1 MTNLIKLSQLPTG
14 SLYATTDYIPV
25 VRDNGDTTFSNYRI
39 VAQQFQESLTS
50 SSYSATASYATSSS
64 YSATASYAM
73 NGGSGGASVII
84 SDTQPTGSIV
94 LGTLWWNS
102 SYGSMKIYYTDISG
116 SQWVDASST
125 VGASQ
130 QLISQSISS
139 SYATTA
145 SYAMNG
151 GSLVSPYNS
160 LTKIV
165 FDPDGGITIKSPAR
179 ISIINTTSNIGVDY

>member
-14 SLYATTDYIPV
+14 SLYATADYIPV

-39 VAQQFQESLTS
+39 VAQQFQESL
-50 SSYSATASYATSSS
+50 TSSS